1 MNKIIH
7 TEGAPEA
14 IGPYSQAI
22 KVSTSEMLFCSGQI
36 PIDPV
41 SGKMVDG
48 SAAEQT
54 KRVMENLA
62 AILEASGFT
71 LRDVVKTTIYPVD
84 LRSFAEVNEV
94 YRTYF
99 SETFPARATVQVT
112 ALPRDAAVEIE
123 LIACR

>member
-1 MNKIIH
+1 MKKKIH
-7 TEGAPEA
+7 TEAAPEA
-14 IGPYSQAI
+14 IGPYSQAV
-22 KVSTSEMLFCSGQI
+22 KVSASEMLFCSGQI

-62 AILEASGFT
+62 AILDASGFT
-71 LRDVVKTTIYPVD
+71 LEDVVKTTIYLVD
-84 LRSFAEVNEV
+84 LSFFAEVNEV

-99 SETFPARATVQVT
+99 SETFPARATVQVA
-112 ALPRDAAVEIE
+112 ALPRNAAVEIE
-123 LIACR
+123 LIACK